1 MPSLVLRPTAEADL
15 AELYR
20 YIAEQSGSHERAIG
34 YIRRIRA
41 ACEKLKTFPEVGR
54 PRDDLRRGAR
64 ILGFERRVV
73 IVYMVLLSG
82 DVEIGRVFYG
92 GRDYEALLAEENDF

>member
-1 MPSLVLRPTAEADL
+1 VRNLLLRPAAEADL
-15 AELYR
+15 IELYH
-20 YIAEQSGSHERAIG
+20 YIAGQSGSHERPIG

-41 ACEKLKTFPEVGR
+41 SCEKLKAFPESGR
-54 PRDDLRRGAR
+54 RRDDLRPGVR

-73 IVYMVLLSG
+73 IVYMVLPSG

-92 GRDYEALLAEENDF
+92 GRDYEALITEEGDL

>member
-1 MPSLVLRPTAEADL
+1 VRRLLLRPAAEADL
-15 AELYR
+15 AALYH

-41 ACEKLKTFPEVGR
+41 ACDKLKAFPEIGR
-54 PRDDLRRGAR
+54 QRDDLRPGVR

-73 IVYMVLLSG
+73 IVYLVLPTD

-92 GRDYEALLAEENDF
+92 GRDYEALITDESEF